1 MFLAVLM
8 TREPVA
14 PDCWGKYL
22 LATFWALIDSYPL
35 GRKLAL
41 LFEVTETIC
50 GEKARTTTAATTQA
64 AMTFHGLLMTTRP
77 SAANTGSPLVL
88 LLALCLA
95 ARVEHPQQRCPESD
109 RQAWAAAWKE

>member
-1 MFLAVLM
+1 M

-77 SAANTGSPLVL
+77 SAANTAPPCSAYAPPRRQLVARQGS
-88 LLALCLA
+88 AS
-95 ARVEHPQQRCPESD
+95 E
-109 RQAWAAAWKE
+109 AWAPGTPALPP